1 MIVNQVGRG
10 SPLNWKATSLKRECL
25 VVKVLRTTLITKY
38 ITSSQFQL
46 YCRNLLTLSE
56 CLRLVLK
63 FFFTYATAT
72 VELKS
77 SEFPFNKVYLY
88 TLSFFHFAPETFIF
102 LSYTLNIPIFFPLF
116 VAVLGYLPPFLPYCR
131 TEQPQR
137 NCISLLF
144 TFALVSPACNLV
156 WMVICMRTPLVWEH
170 VPMLQKLGIS
180 FPESQLFLME
190 ERVAAVAVVALFSY
204 DSCWHMDPALLAAGV
219 VYQKHGFF
227 CKLAKYQ

>member
-1 MIVNQVGRG
+1 MQLQQL
-10 SPLNWKATSLKRECL
+10 SWSCLNSLLIKCICTHL
-25 VVKVLRTTLITKY
+25 AFSTLLQK
-38 ITSSQFQL
+38 L
-46 YCRNLLTLSE
+46 
-56 CLRLVLK
+56 
-63 FFFTYATAT
+63 
-72 VELKS
+72 
-77 SEFPFNKVYLY
+77 
-88 TLSFFHFAPETFIF
+88 LSFFLTPF
-102 LSYTLNIPIFFPLF
+102 NIPIFFPLF

>member
-1 MIVNQVGRG
+1 MNLSEKHTSLATITYPLWISWKLYVKLHVLPIKLQILLIFTCVSQFKSGMMVNQVGRE

-72 VELKS
+72 VELKL

-88 TLSFFHFAPETFIF
+88 TISFFHFAPETFIF
-102 LSYTLNIPIFFPLF
+102 LSYTL
-116 VAVLGYLPPFLPYCR
+116 
-131 TEQPQR
+131 
-137 NCISLLF
+137 
-144 TFALVSPACNLV
+144 
-156 WMVICMRTPLVWEH
+156 
-170 VPMLQKLGIS
+170 
-180 FPESQLFLME
+180 
-190 ERVAAVAVVALFSY
+190 
-204 DSCWHMDPALLAAGV
+204 
-219 VYQKHGFF
+219 
-227 CKLAKYQ
+227 